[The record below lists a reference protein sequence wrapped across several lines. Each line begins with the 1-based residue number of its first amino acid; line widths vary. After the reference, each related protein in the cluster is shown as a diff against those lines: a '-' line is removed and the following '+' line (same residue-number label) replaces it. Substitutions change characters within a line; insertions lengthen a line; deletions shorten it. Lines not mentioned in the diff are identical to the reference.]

1 MYLGSAPDPIKKGR
15 GKGKEKGIDGEEGR
29 GQEGEEGRGKEGEEG
44 KREKGEM
51 LTNAWDLSIQ
61 KAKAGISHA

>member
-15 GKGKEKGIDGEEGR
+15 GKEKEKGI
-29 GQEGEEGRGKEGEEG
+29 EGEEGRGKEGEEG

>member
-1 MYLGSAPDPIKKGR
+1 MGSAPDPIKKGR
-15 GKGKEKGIDGEEGR
+15 GKGKEKGI
-29 GQEGEEGRGKEGEEG
+29 EGEEGRGKEGEEG

-61 KAKAGISHA
+61 KAKAGIAHA

>member
-1 MYLGSAPDPIKKGR
+1 MYLGSGPDPIKKGR
-15 GKGKEKGIDGEEGR
+15 GKGKEKGI
-29 GQEGEEGRGKEGEEG
+29 EGEEGRGKEGEEG

>member
-1 MYLGSAPDPIKKGR
+1 MYLGSVPDPIKKGR
-15 GKGKEKGIDGEEGR
+15 GKGKEKGI
-29 GQEGEEGRGKEGEEG
+29 EGEEGRGKEGEEG

>member
-15 GKGKEKGIDGEEGR
+15 GKGKEKGI
-29 GQEGEEGRGKEGEEG
+29 EGEEGRGKEGEEG

>member
-1 MYLGSAPDPIKKGR
+1 MGSAPDPIKKGR
-15 GKGKEKGIDGEEGR
+15 GKGKEKGI
-29 GQEGEEGRGKEGEEG
+29 EGEEGRGKEGEEG